1 MFFLLLLARRPS
13 RASRKHYWVCKFL
26 VTFGFIKLK
35 FISGHS
41 TIIEC
46 RGGADDA
53 AARRA
58 VRAARPECVIK
69 IDRRVSHGKLRQ
81 KTGGEGVTGARGV
94 DEGVWF

>member
-1 MFFLLLLARRPS
+1 MFFLLLARRPS
-13 RASRKHYWVCKFL
+13 GASRQHYWVCKFL
-26 VTFGFIKLK
+26 VTFGFISFG

-41 TIIEC
+41 TRIEC

-58 VRAARPECVIK
+58 VRAARPYRVIK

-81 KTGGEGVTGARGV
+81 KTGSEGVAGARGV
-94 DEGVWF
+94 DEGVRF

>member
-1 MFFLLLLARRPS
+1 MFYLRYRWELNHALFQVYLLLAWWPS
-13 RASRKHYWVCKFL
+13 GASRQHYWVCKFL

-58 VRAARPECVIK
+58 VRAARP
-69 IDRRVSHGKLRQ
+69 
-81 KTGGEGVTGARGV
+81 
-94 DEGVWF
+94 

>member
-1 MFFLLLLARRPS
+1 MIFLLLARRPL
-13 RASRKHYWVCKFL
+13 RASRQHYWVCKFL
-26 VTFGFIKLK
+26 VIFGFISFG

-41 TIIEC
+41 TRIEC

-58 VRAARPECVIK
+58 VRAARPYRVIK

-81 KTGGEGVTGARGV
+81 KTGGEGVAGARGV
-94 DEGVWF
+94 DEGLRR